1 MTRDIL
7 FTEAEIQA
15 KVKELGAQITK
26 DYQGE
31 SILLVGILKGSVPF
45 IADLMRAIDLDVSV
59 DYMQVSSYGANTKS
73 SGVVKIIKDL
83 DADITGKNVIIVE
96 DIVDTGITL
105 NYLKSYLAGRQCK
118 SLKICSILNKPSKRK
133 VDLDPDYKGFDIDD
147 LFIIGYG
154 LDLDQKYRNL
164 PYISYF
170 QEDEDD

>member
-26 DYQGE
+26 DFQGE
-31 SILLVGILKGSVPF
+31 EVLLVGILKGSVPF

-83 DADITGKNVIIVE
+83 DADITDKNVIIVE

-105 NYLKSYLAGRQCK
+105 NYLKAYLSARQCK
-118 SLKICSILNKPSKRK
+118 SLKICTILNKPSKRK
-133 VDLDPDYKGFDIDD
+133 VDLVPDYKGFDIDD

-170 QEDEDD
+170 QEEEDD